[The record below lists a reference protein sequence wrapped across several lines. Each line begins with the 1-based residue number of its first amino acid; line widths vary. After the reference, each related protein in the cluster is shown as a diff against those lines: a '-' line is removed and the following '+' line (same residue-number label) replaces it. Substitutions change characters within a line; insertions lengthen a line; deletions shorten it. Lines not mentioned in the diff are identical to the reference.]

1 MYILDMNIIIYGA
14 TELGCLIATE
24 FFEDHDI
31 TIIDKEE
38 NFTNNFSKLD
48 IGFVVGNASNVDVL
62 KKANIKEADLFF
74 ACSDTDEVNIIACLT
89 AKRISGVRTVCFV
102 EKEEY
107 QTSLGLNKDSD
118 FTSDLFIDE
127 IVWPEELLTKDIFRI
142 ITVSE
147 ALDVE
152 NFANGRARLLEYKI
166 KENSVLVDK
175 KVKDCEFPRDTLI
188 VGLSKENDLIIPN
201 GDTVLSAGDKAI
213 FMGLSRSLDKLA
225 GRFFHEKGVTK
236 KVTIIGG
243 GNVGG
248 MLAESLE
255 DVKMKIKIIEK
266 DPSRCDELSQG
277 LSDTLVLCGDGT
289 DLNLLHEEDIAGSDV
304 LVSVTNND
312 EKNLLCSL
320 LAKQLGVKRVIS
332 RVTKNAN
339 ISLFEKVG
347 IDIALSDKTAS
358 LNEVKNNVSGGK
370 ADILATVEQGQ
381 GEIIEIG
388 LDKNDR
394 NFDNI
399 KLMDLHMPA
408 KAIISVIQ
416 RRNKIIIPKGDT
428 LIKSGDNLIIF
439 TTSENAP
446 VIKSFFSA
454 V

>member
-1 MYILDMNIIIYGA
+1 MNIIIYGA

-48 IGFVVGNASNVDVL
+48 IGFVVGDAPNVDVL
-62 KKANIKEADLFF
+62 KQSGIKDADLFL
-74 ACSDTDEVNIIACLT
+74 ACSDSDEVNIVACLT
-89 AKRISGVRTVCFV
+89 AKRMSGLRTVCFV
-102 EKEEY
+102 GKKEY
-107 QTSLGLNKDSD
+107 KTSLGLTKDSD
-118 FTSDLFIDE
+118 FISDLYIDDV
-127 IVWPEELLTKDIFRI
+127 IWPEELLTQDIFRI

-188 VGLSKENDLIIPN
+188 VGITKGSELSIPN
-201 GDTVLSAGDKAI
+201 GDTVFTPDDKAV

-236 KVTIIGG
+236 NVTIIGG
-243 GNVGG
+243 GNVGE
-248 MLAESLE
+248 MLADYLE
-255 DVKMKIKIIEK
+255 DAKMRVKIIER
-266 DPSRCDELSQG
+266 DAQRCQKLSEN
-277 LSDTLVLCGDGT
+277 LSDTLIINGDGT
-289 DLNLLHEEDIAGSDV
+289 DLTLLNEEDISASDV
-304 LVSVTNND
+304 VVSVTNND

-339 ISLFEKVG
+339 IPLFEKVG
-347 IDIALSDKTAS
+347 IDIALSDKIAA
-358 LNEVKNNVSGGK
+358 LNEVKNSVSGGK
-370 ADILATVEQGQ
+370 VDILATVEQGK

-388 LDKNDR
+388 LKPDDKT
-394 NFDNI
+394 FDNI
-399 KLMDLHMPA
+399 RVMDLHMPV
-408 KAIISVIQ
+408 KAIISIIQ

-428 LIKSGDNLIIF
+428 VIRSGDNLIIF
-439 TTSENAP
+439 TTGENALK
-446 VIKSFFSA
+446 VKEFFK
-454 V
+454 VL